1 LSSTVPSNES
11 GLPVSG
17 AGLVRVRLDISYDGT
32 DFNGWAVQPRQRTV
46 QEVLQDR
53 LRMILRLPELSL
65 TVAGRTDAGVHAT
78 GQVAHFDV
86 DAPRWRD
93 LESSLPRRLAAVLP
107 VDVRVTAITEMPA
120 DFEARFGALW
130 RRYTYRATDV
140 PTGADPLRR
149 REVLAWPRPLDV
161 EAMSLA
167 ARGLLGE
174 HNFAAFCRKR
184 EGATTIRTLETLQVQ
199 REGTEILFHVQ
210 ADAFCYSMVRS
221 LVGALLAVGDG
232 RRPPDW
238 PVSLLSLQSRA
249 DTVSVAPAHGLT
261 LVAVGYPDNEELAAR
276 AALTRRRRDGIVLEP
291 RRR

>member
-1 LSSTVPSNES
+1 
-11 GLPVSG
+11 
-17 AGLVRVRLDISYDGT
+17 
-32 DFNGWAVQPRQRTV
+32 
-46 QEVLQDR
+46 
-53 LRMILRLPELSL
+53 MILRLPELSL

-107 VDVRVTAITEMPA
+107 VDVRV
-120 DFEARFGALW
+120 
-130 RRYTYRATDV
+130 
-140 PTGADPLRR
+140 GADPLRR